1 MLFTPFFTICVL
13 FLVCYSILNASCK
26 KLFAQLRYDLIDH
39 LAVSLALQLWHNS
52 LHDLSFV
59 SRSDQVCMF
68 LCKVSLDLR
77 SVHQLWSVFR
87 NHIISCLIFIF
98 QILSGFRTGVD
109 LLFHRFQLFQ
119 DNTVNQFATD
129 IVTSA
134 FVDCHLLH
142 CGNQ

>member
-1 MLFTPFFTICVL
+1 MLFQTGSGAVRPRQTKRHILYQGCECVVHAIFTICVL

-77 SVHQLWSVFR
+77 SVHQLWSVFILPDIHLSDPVWIPDR
-87 NHIISCLIFIF
+87 CRSALSQISA
-98 QILSGFRTGVD
+98 LSG
-109 LLFHRFQLFQ
+109 
-119 DNTVNQFATD
+119 
-129 IVTSA
+129 
-134 FVDCHLLH
+134 
-142 CGNQ
+142 